1 MKTPYQSTSWTR
13 KSSKRYWNRSTEKT
27 RVTKLPYYIADTG
40 HFGIKIKVCF
50 SDAAF
55 QQAVKDSKITTRHN
69 ALDVGLA
76 ESHFIEQEGTTNAML
91 AIVFNYEE
99 MAKETALER
108 MGVIYHEVSHTV
120 THVFEYIGE
129 EDTKIGDE
137 SRSYLGEHI
146 LNRYLASMLL
156 RRINVNVLE
165 KEIEKHLNNSVKKS
179 GGLSYKWISSVT
191 GVPDRIVFINQKVY
205 LVELKTATGKLS
217 PRQELVFDDLGEQG
231 FPVHIIRSREDVE
244 DFVTQAMRSM

>member
-1 MKTPYQSTSWTR
+1 MNK
-13 KSSKRYWNRSTEKT
+13 
-27 RVTKLPYYIADTG
+27 KLPYYIADTG

-50 SDAAF
+50 DDASF

-76 ESHFIEQEGTTNAML
+76 ESHFIQQEGTMAAML
-91 AIVFNYEE
+91 AIVFNFDE

-129 EDTKIGDE
+129 DDAKIGDE

-146 LNRYLASMLL
+146 FKQVFAIYATEEDKRERARERNRKSSDKTNQAVIGALVQMAEQRDRGPGSDSVSKSKGVSSGTKNIDRGAKPKASARI
-156 RRINVNVLE
+156 RRA
-165 KEIEKHLNNSVKKS
+165 
-179 GGLSYKWISSVT
+179 G
-191 GVPDRIVFINQKVY
+191 
-205 LVELKTATGKLS
+205 
-217 PRQELVFDDLGEQG
+217 
-231 FPVHIIRSREDVE
+231 
-244 DFVTQAMRSM
+244 

>member
-1 MKTPYQSTSWTR
+1 MT
-13 KSSKRYWNRSTEKT
+13 N
-27 RVTKLPYYIADTG
+27 KLPYYIADTG

-55 QQAVKDSKITTRHN
+55 QQAVRDSKITTRHH

-76 ESHFIEQEGTTNAML
+76 ESHFIEQEGTTHAML
-91 AIVFNYEE
+91 AIVFNYDE

-108 MGVIYHEVSHTV
+108 MGVIYHEVSHTT

-146 LNRYLASMLL
+146 FKQVFSIYATEEDKRERAGK
-156 RRINVNVLE
+156 R
-165 KEIEKHLNNSVKKS
+165 
-179 GGLSYKWISSVT
+179 
-191 GVPDRIVFINQKVY
+191 DR
-205 LVELKTATGKLS
+205 KLS
-217 PRQELVFDDLGEQG
+217 DKESEAVIGALFQMAEQRDG
-231 FPVHIIRSREDVE
+231 GAGQDSISKSKSASRRTKNADGKAKPETNSGV
-244 DFVTQAMRSM
+244 

>member
-1 MKTPYQSTSWTR
+1 MK
-13 KSSKRYWNRSTEKT
+13 KT
-27 RVTKLPYYIADTG
+27 TMTKTKKLPYYIADTG

-50 SDAAF
+50 SDVAF
-55 QQAVKDSKITTRHN
+55 QQAVRDSKITTRHN

-99 MAKETALER
+99 MAKETSLER

-146 LNRYLASMLL
+146 FKQVFSIYATEEDKRERTRERDRAALSKV
-156 RRINVNVLE
+156 I
-165 KEIEKHLNNSVKKS
+165 KEARGSELQVDQHSNGSAGQNSVSEQPDLSSGAKDSNGSLKS
-179 GGLSYKWISSVT
+179 
-191 GVPDRIVFINQKVY
+191 
-205 LVELKTATGKLS
+205 
-217 PRQELVFDDLGEQG
+217 
-231 FPVHIIRSREDVE
+231 
-244 DFVTQAMRSM
+244 

>member
-1 MKTPYQSTSWTR
+1 L
-13 KSSKRYWNRSTEKT
+13 KSSKRYWNRSTAKT
-27 RVTKLPYYIADTG
+27 PAIKKPYYIADTG
-40 HFGIKIKVCF
+40 HFGINIKVCF

-99 MAKETALER
+99 MAKESALER

-146 LNRYLASMLL
+146 FKQVFSIYATEEDKRERAGERDREAFKQLGKKVRGSKLQMDQQRDGGAGSDS
-156 RRINVNVLE
+156 IHQSE
-165 KEIEKHLNNSVKKS
+165 SVS
-179 GGLSYKWISSVT
+179 GGTQDS
-191 GVPDRIVFINQKVY
+191 N
-205 LVELKTATGKLS
+205 
-217 PRQELVFDDLGEQG
+217 RQTE
-231 FPVHIIRSREDVE
+231 S
-244 DFVTQAMRSM
+244 

>member
-1 MKTPYQSTSWTR
+1 MK
-13 KSSKRYWNRSTEKT
+13 SKK
-27 RVTKLPYYIADTG
+27 KLPYYLADTG

-55 QQAVKDSKITTRHN
+55 QQAVRDSKITTKHS

-99 MAKETALER
+99 MEKESALER

-129 EDTKIGDE
+129 DDAKIGDE

-146 LNRYLASMLL
+146 FKQVFSIYATEEDKRERARERNREAFKQLGKEVKGTKLQVDQHSNRGAGSDRVSVGQDILS
-156 RRINVNVLE
+156 RIENGDWP
-165 KEIEKHLNNSVKKS
+165 SKS
-179 GGLSYKWISSVT
+179 
-191 GVPDRIVFINQKVY
+191 
-205 LVELKTATGKLS
+205 
-217 PRQELVFDDLGEQG
+217 
-231 FPVHIIRSREDVE
+231 
-244 DFVTQAMRSM
+244 

>member
-1 MKTPYQSTSWTR
+1 M
-13 KSSKRYWNRSTEKT
+13 RSIEKT
-27 RVTKLPYYIADTG
+27 RSTKKPYYIADTG

-55 QQAVKDSKITTRHN
+55 QQAVKDSKITTRHT

-91 AIVFNYEE
+91 AIVFNYED

-120 THVFEYIGE
+120 THVFAYIGE
-129 EDTKIGDE
+129 EESKIGDE

-146 LNRYLASMLL
+146 FKQVFSIYATEEDKRERAGE
-156 RRINVNVLE
+156 R
-165 KEIEKHLNNSVKKS
+165 
-179 GGLSYKWISSVT
+179 
-191 GVPDRIVFINQKVY
+191 DRKAFKQ
-205 LVELKTATGKLS
+205 
-217 PRQELVFDDLGEQG
+217 LGEKIRGAKLQVDQHRDRGPGSDSIHKPASVSSRTKDNDGETESETRTG
-231 FPVHIIRSREDVE
+231 F
-244 DFVTQAMRSM
+244 

>member
-1 MKTPYQSTSWTR
+1 M
-13 KSSKRYWNRSTEKT
+13 NRSTERTSAIK
-27 RVTKLPYYIADTG
+27 KPYYVADTG
-40 HFGIKIKVCF
+40 HFGINIKVCF

-55 QQAVKDSKITTRHN
+55 QQAVKDSRITTRHN

-76 ESHFIEQEGTTNAML
+76 ESHFIEQEGTTHAML

-146 LNRYLASMLL
+146 FKQVFSIYATEED
-156 RRINVNVLE
+156 RREFSGKRDREAFSELGKKVRGAKLQVDQQRDGSARSDSISKSE
-165 KEIEKHLNNSVKKS
+165 SVSS
-179 GGLSYKWISSVT
+179 GTKNIDRSSESKT
-191 GVPDRIVFINQKVY
+191 GGGV
-205 LVELKTATGKLS
+205 
-217 PRQELVFDDLGEQG
+217 
-231 FPVHIIRSREDVE
+231 
-244 DFVTQAMRSM
+244 